1 MSYQGTEDTVLVFE
15 AINKKKEQETK
26 FLSSHRNL
34 TLLAFGVI
42 NEVRS
47 SRPEVPCKKGVLRNF
62 TKFTGKHMCHRLF

>member
-34 TLLAFGVI
+34 PFQFFK
-42 NEVRS
+42 
-47 SRPEVPCKKGVLRNF
+47 P
-62 TKFTGKHMCHRLF
+62 